1 MSCPLWF
8 HEILQAKILEWV
20 DSLLQGIFP
29 TQGLN
34 LGLPHSRKI
43 IYQLSHKET
52 TEILEWVAY
61 PFSRGSSS
69 PRNQTR
75 VFCIAGRFF
84 TNWATRE
91 VLMPLKP
98 PFNMNTEDIKKWNV
112 ATWESIPSQQGYKKK
127 KSQILPCGYLGY
139 QTVLCFCV
147 CLFVLFCF
155 FFFFF
160 GCSVWNAR
168 SQFLDPGI
176 EPLPPAVEMD
186 WLTTDLTTDNS
197 KEFAEQDWLYVAFNV
212 VQILRL
218 PTSMCS
224 FHGHISKIFYHFLLC
239 KFQKWYQC

>member
-8 HEILQAKILEWV
+8 HEIPQAKILEWV

-43 IYQLSHKET
+43 LYQLSHKET

-155 FFFFF
+155 
-160 GCSVWNAR
+160 V
-168 SQFLDPGI
+168 FLF
-176 EPLPPAVEMD
+176 
-186 WLTTDLTTDNS
+186 W
-197 KEFAEQDWLYVAFNV
+197 
-212 VQILRL
+212 
-218 PTSMCS
+218 
-224 FHGHISKIFYHFLLC
+224 LLC
-239 KFQKWYQC
+239 VECKISVPWPRDWTPAACSGNGLTNHRPNHWQQ